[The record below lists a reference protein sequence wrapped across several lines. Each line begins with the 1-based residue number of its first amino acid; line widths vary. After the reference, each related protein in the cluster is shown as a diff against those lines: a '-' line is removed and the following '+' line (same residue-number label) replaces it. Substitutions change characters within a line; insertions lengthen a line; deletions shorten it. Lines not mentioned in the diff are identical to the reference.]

1 MTIKIRHTGL
11 VVSNLERALIF
22 WRDIIGFTVER
33 IANESGPHIDAMMGL
48 KGVDLTTVKMSDQSG
63 AIIELLHFKSHPDE
77 EKWMGQPFSTGF
89 THIALTVDD
98 IDRQCQ
104 KLRDFGVQF
113 PAEPQY
119 SPDGLVRVI
128 YCTAPEGILLE
139 LVQVIS

>member
-33 IANESGPHIDAMMGL
+33 
-48 KGVDLTTVKMSDQSG
+48 KGVDLTTVKMSDHSG